1 MRKINFLGVRVAYLM
16 IAVGFIAGVFSY
28 VRLGSIA
35 IAVGMSVI
43 TLANW
48 ESGKSGRIERY
59 LALGIA
65 LALFAVAISLPRGL

>member
-1 MRKINFLGVRVAYLM
+1 M

-65 LALFAVAISLPRGL
+65 LALVAVAISLPRGV